1 MLKKLKF
8 IQTSRKPWNLIPRM
22 KRSSEQTLRAF
33 ARKPRT
39 LSPRLFIIIL
49 LLLLFVSTKGINAQ
63 TNPIKVSPD
72 GHFLEY
78 KGRKVLL
85 IGDSVTQGWME
96 LGTNF
101 NQTDYLNTLSAKGIN
116 AVLLWTYIGVVNQV
130 QDARIGYDAPEIW
143 PWKKS
148 GSLFDLSQFNQPYFD
163 RLKSFISTAE
173 AKEIIV
179 IITVHDGWTKERFSG
194 HPFNQAL
201 GGPLAVRD
209 DYVNLGISTNKLRQ
223 EAFAQKLI
231 SELGAYSN
239 VMFEMFNEGD
249 WYNQT
254 LRNQHEQ
261 NFLQYFNSRNN
272 LPLLTNS
279 DHISLDSPRSD
290 TKVDIVS
297 YHDNW
302 TTSTT
307 ALTLFNSYAAEFA
320 RTPVKPFFSSETVG
334 AYDGDLGDHDAL
346 MRVIWG
352 TALGGAGIVI
362 QNDASFGFDP
372 NARIS
377 AQKSNLLKML
387 DIEGYATKFFNQS
400 SIDLTNMKP
409 QGALSSTGIVL
420 ARSGEE
426 YVIYSQS
433 GTSFTV
439 DLSASS
445 LSFTARFYNP
455 RTGQFE
461 PNFGVSGGSS
471 SRSFAKPSSSDWV
484 LHLLKSGVVL
494 PTPTSAPTINPP
506 TSTPTVTVKPGD
518 ANGDGKVNI
527 ADYAIWL
534 TNYNKNLSGPTNG
547 DFNSNGKV
555 DGIDFIIWLK
565 NYTG

>member
-1 MLKKLKF
+1 MSSF
-8 IQTSRKPWNLIPRM
+8 INDFTLYFNFRKRLFTLAFVFLLFLTTVDNVLAQTS
-22 KRSSEQTLRAF
+22 
-33 ARKPRT
+33 
-39 LSPRLFIIIL
+39 
-49 LLLLFVSTKGINAQ
+49 
-63 TNPIKVSPD
+63 PIKVSAD

-96 LGTNF
+96 LGSNF

-116 AVLLWTYIGVVNQV
+116 AVLLWAYIGVVNQV

-163 RLKSFISTAE
+163 RLKSFVSSAE
-173 AKEIIV
+173 AKGIIV

-334 AYDGDLGDHDAL
+334 AYDGDTGDHDAL

-352 TALGGAGIVI
+352 TALGGAGIVV
-362 QNDASFGFDP
+362 QNDASFGFDSS
-372 NARIS
+372 ARIS

-387 DIEGYATKFFNQS
+387 DIEGYATKFFNQY
-400 SIDLTNMKP
+400 IDLDGVKP
-409 QGALSSTGIVL
+409 NANICSTGICL
-420 ARSGEE
+420 AEIGQE
-426 YVIYSQS
+426 YVVYSQS

-439 DLSASS
+439 NLSSVS
-445 LSFTARFYNP
+445 GNFTARFYNP
-455 RTGQFE
+455 R
-461 PNFGVSGGSS
+461 NGVFNQSSTVAGGAT
-471 SRSFAKPSSSDWV
+471 RTFNKPDGNDWV
-484 LHLLKSGVVL
+484 LHLVKTGLTPDPTRVPST
-494 PTPTSAPTINPP
+494 PTPTPVSL
-506 TSTPTVTVKPGD
+506 PGD
-518 ANGDGKVNI
+518 ANRDGKVDLS
-527 ADYAIWL
+527 DYTIWL
-534 TNYNKNLSGPTNG
+534 TN
-547 DFNSNGKV
+547 
-555 DGIDFIIWLK
+555 IWQ
-565 NYTG
+565 NNFGAS

>member
-1 MLKKLKF
+1 MSSF
-8 IQTSRKPWNLIPRM
+8 INDFTLYFNFRKRLFTLAFVFLLFLTTVDNVLAQTS
-22 KRSSEQTLRAF
+22 
-33 ARKPRT
+33 
-39 LSPRLFIIIL
+39 
-49 LLLLFVSTKGINAQ
+49 
-63 TNPIKVSPD
+63 PIKVSAD

-96 LGTNF
+96 LGSNF

-116 AVLLWTYIGVVNQV
+116 AVLLWAYIGVVNQV

-173 AKEIIV
+173 AKGIIV

-194 HPFNQAL
+194 HPFNQVL
-201 GGPLAVRD
+201 GGPLSVRD

-445 LSFTARFYNP
+445 SSFTARFYNP
-455 RTGQFE
+455 RSGLFE
-461 PNFGVSGGSS
+461 PSFNVAGGSAT
-471 SRSFAKPSSSDWV
+471 RSFTKPTSSDWV
-484 LHLLKSGVVL
+484 LHLVKSGSTT
-494 PTPTSAPTINPP
+494 PTPTPSATKTPTPTPTII
-506 TSTPTVTVKPGD
+506 SIQGD
-518 ANGDGKVNI
+518 ANGDGLVNI
-527 ADYAIWL
+527 ADYVIWL
-534 TNYNKNLSGPTNG
+534 TNYNKNLSGASNG
-547 DFNSNGKV
+547 DFNNNGKV
-555 DGIDFIIWLK
+555 DGIDFVIWLK